1 MPSTLLTDVVA
12 SQIDLDTQPFTTN
25 VWPPKVPDEKKE
37 KTG

>member
-25 VWPPKVPDEKKE
+25 VWPPKVPEEKKE
-37 KTG
+37 NKG